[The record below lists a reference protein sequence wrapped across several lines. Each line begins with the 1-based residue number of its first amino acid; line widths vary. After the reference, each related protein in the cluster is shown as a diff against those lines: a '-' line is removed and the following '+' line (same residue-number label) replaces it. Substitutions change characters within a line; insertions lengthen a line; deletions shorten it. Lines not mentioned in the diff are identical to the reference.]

1 MQLGD
6 KRGVPSC
13 NPGSRPFDEVIIVG
27 ARQSIRDPR
36 FQRIYILYNT
46 TQHNTITT
54 KRNTTKQNT
63 TQHNHNAAQFYSKNA
78 HLHLNRWNRL
88 KLTPNPPSFGGFDP
102 KKLPEVQMRG
112 HFLGLQMISRKV
124 DDFRDFKTPGMAGQL
139 TSEEDL
145 RFLTDS
151 CRKES
156 PAIRRQLSQLIDR

>member
-1 MQLGD
+1 MVFLLELGP
-6 KRGVPSC
+6 KKKQ
-13 NPGSRPFDEVIIVG
+13 NKKENNHNKT
-27 ARQSIRDPR
+27 QH
-36 FQRIYILYNT
+36 NT
-46 TQHNTITT
+46 TQH
-54 KRNTTKQNT
+54 KT
-63 TQHNHNAAQFYSKNA
+63 TQLNTNAAQFYSKNA
-78 HLHLNRWNRL
+78 HLHLTRWNRL
-88 KLTPNPPSFGGFDP
+88 KPTPNPPSFGGFDP

>member
-1 MQLGD
+1 MWALDRASGIPDFKGFTYYTIQ
-6 KRGVPSC
+6 
-13 NPGSRPFDEVIIVG
+13 
-27 ARQSIRDPR
+27 Q
-36 FQRIYILYNT
+36 NT
-46 TQHNTITT
+46 TQHNKKQHNTITT
-54 KRNTTKQNT
+54 QHNTKK
-63 TQHNHNAAQFYSKNA
+63 TQHNTNAAQFYSKNA
-78 HLHLNRWNRL
+78 HFHLNRWNRL
-88 KLTPNPPSFGGFDP
+88 KLTPNPPSFGGVDP

-112 HFLGLQMISRKV
+112 DFLGLQMISRKV